1 MQSKGVFRVRAD
13 FTARDDGHLTS
24 GEGSSHTVAVC
35 KRPSAVES
43 LYTCVLHV
51 CVAGSGERIAGRT
64 NPYKCNNSI
73 GSQLYPRVW
82 IVAPSLLST
91 ACTYT
96 EAKTVG
102 TASIQ

>member
-13 FTARDDGHLTS
+13 FTALDDGHLTS

-43 LYTCVLHV
+43 RHV

-64 NPYKCNNSI
+64 YPYKCNNSI

-96 EAKTVG
+96 EAKTIG